1 MSKKPVQPMLPDS
14 DDSSSHDEKGVKG
27 ARTDADDASPVSRTE
42 MREFSSTLIRVL
54 REDKT
59 LGGKRPR
66 EESVASGGEAIA
78 PAPAPL
84 PQPTDALLTLRPP
97 PHCKVCGL
105 LCFARPVHTEKN
117 HGKLLW
123 VCPNYAKNPGNHKG
137 WNGWVDFDDRLN
149 PLPAVRP
156 AGGLVGASPS
166 VLWSTGWNASRV
178 QRKKRTKTA
187 WARPNRRKRSASSSR
202 AQRRSRS
209 RKQKLAP
216 TRVPPT
222 FKCLECRRPCH
233 PALEKARPPL
243 HHILFDDNTVDVC
256 VDCIYK
262 QLDTADSDDEDEEEP
277 DVSFNSGGLRG

>member
-1 MSKKPVQPMLPDS
+1 MSKKPVQPILPDS

-27 ARTDADDASPVSRTE
+27 DKATADAEDTSPVSRTE
-42 MREFSSTLIRVL
+42 MREFFSTLIGVL

-59 LGGKRPR
+59 IGGKRPR

-149 PLPAVRP
+149 PLPPYVPPVALP
-156 AGGLVGASPS
+156 ARLPLRFVVNGVERFTGPEEEEDEDSMGAPEPP
-166 VLWSTGWNASRV
+166 
-178 QRKKRTKTA
+178 QKKRKLEPRTKAKPQPKAKT
-187 WARPNRRKRSASSSR
+187 R
-202 AQRRSRS
+202 AHPRH
-209 RKQKLAP
+209 
-216 TRVPPT
+216 T

-233 PALEKARPPL
+233 PALEKARL

-277 DVSFNSGGLRG
+277 DVSFNSEDYADE